1 MFALSIRQPWA
12 DLILLHRKDIENRT
26 WRLPSS
32 MIGQRICVHAGKKYD
47 EDAYWPATLP
57 DVPPDPDR
65 LGAILGEITIVD
77 CVTTHPSLW
86 FYGPY
91 GFVLEDPEPYR
102 VPIPCRGSLGFFR
115 WQAWT

>member
-12 DLILLHRKDIENRT
+12 DRILLLGKDIENRT
-26 WRLPSS
+26 WRLPEKWL
-32 MIGQRICVHAGKKYD
+32 GQRVCVHAGKKPD
-47 EDAYWPATLP
+47 EDAYSN
-57 DVPPDPDR
+57 PDR
-65 LGAILGEITIVD
+65 LGTILGEITIVD